1 MNVYTDSTTKVGT
14 LNYEIEDS
22 NVAEL
27 TTLGMITGKQQ
38 GITKI
43 KVTDTSTKRTTSIW
57 VKVVN
62 DSNIQVSLGYKFSVA
77 LKQDGTVW
85 SWGQNNDGELGL
97 GNTTEYSEP
106 QQITD
111 IKEKITDVKTGYYH
125 SIALTEK
132 GEVYTW
138 GYNGNGQLGNG
149 TREDS
154 LVPVKVTGLENITK
168 VNAYKYMTIAL
179 TQNGEVYAW
188 GSGYGAKPVKLNFTR
203 KIIDV
208 SGNLV
213 LAENRKAYNL
223 DETKSYGKDLIKVVA
238 GYNHYLGLTS
248 DGEVYA
254 WGSNSYGQLG
264 NGNNTSSSTA
274 VK

>member
-1 MNVYTDSTTKVGT
+1 
-14 LNYEIEDS
+14 
-22 NVAEL
+22 
-27 TTLGMITGKQQ
+27 
-38 GITKI
+38 
-43 KVTDTSTKRTTSIW
+43 
-57 VKVVN
+57 
-62 DSNIQVSLGYKFSVA
+62 
-77 LKQDGTVW
+77 
-85 SWGQNNDGELGL
+85 
-97 GNTTEYSEP
+97 
-106 QQITD
+106 
-111 IKEKITDVKTGYYH
+111 
-125 SIALTEK
+125 
-132 GEVYTW
+132 
-138 GYNGNGQLGNG
+138 
-149 TREDS
+149 
-154 LVPVKVTGLENITK
+154 
-168 VNAYKYMTIAL
+168 MTIAL